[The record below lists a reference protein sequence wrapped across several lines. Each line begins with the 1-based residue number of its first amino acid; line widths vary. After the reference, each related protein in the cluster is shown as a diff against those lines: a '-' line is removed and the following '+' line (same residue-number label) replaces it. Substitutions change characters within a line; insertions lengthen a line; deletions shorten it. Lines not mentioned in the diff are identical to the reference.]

1 MKTLLEKQ
9 NYNKDDS
16 ILREKSPTE
25 NELQDGVIYEEKT
38 DGAKNENSENK
49 TEEAQLPQEPVAD
62 KP

>member
-38 DGAKNENSENK
+38 DGAKNENSEK
-49 TEEAQLPQEPVAD
+49 REKSEE
-62 KP
+62 KRKKMKN